1 MRSTE
6 IFGNKRGGNMIE
18 TVIAPNNMQVVVIPP
33 KSREETK
40 QSSKRLKVA
49 AYCRV
54 STDEKEQ
61 INSYKAQ
68 IEYYTEKINK
78 NPEWQMAGIFADE
91 GISGTQAKKRP
102 EFLKMIRQCR
112 QGKIDLILT
121 KSFSRFARNTLDS
134 IDYIRELRLLGIGVV
149 SEKENMNTL
158 NEDSEMLITILSCFA
173 QAESESISKN
183 VSWGIHQSFKNGNV
197 PMQYSRL
204 LGYRKS
210 EDGQTEIV
218 PDEAEVVKEIYRCYL
233 DGMSMNLIAD
243 RLNEKGLTTKKS
255 NSPYRKSVI
264 QRILTNE
271 KYTGDAILQ
280 KTYVTDC
287 ITKKTRKNNGELPMY
302 IVKNHHEPIISRA
315 DFNRV
320 QEEMARR
327 SAKRNIA
334 DKLTKTEQGKYS
346 AKYALSELLICGE
359 CGSHYRRVTWT
370 AKGFKEIKWRCIS
383 RIQYG
388 KRKCHDSP
396 TIDEQTLHK
405 AIVSAINEFCEVKD
419 DVAKVLRESVTEEL
433 DVDLNGSVQAAQ
445 QRIDVLA
452 YNIDGLIK
460 LATVPE
466 SAATAV
472 ADIEKFSE
480 EMKAL
485 REFIEAEKLKQAKT
499 ERSNAELDIVLKR
512 LENEDLAIAEY
523 DDVVVRQLIEKVTV
537 MDKKTI
543 IVTFKGGFEIRKGLN
558 GNIALCA
565 GYTPS

>member
-1 MRSTE
+1 MTE
-6 IFGNKRGGNMIE
+6 
-18 TVIAPNNMQVVVIPP
+18 TLAQNNMRVVIIPP
-33 KSREETK
+33 KSQEEIK
-40 QSSKRLKVA
+40 QSKRLRVA

-54 STDEKEQ
+54 STDEDEQ

-102 EFLKMIRQCR
+102 EFLKMIRLCR

-121 KSFSRFARNTLDS
+121 KSFSRFARNTVDS
-134 IDYIRELRLLGIGVV
+134 VDYIRELRALGIGVV

-183 VSWGIHQSFKNGNV
+183 VSWGIHQSFKNGKV
-197 PMQYSRL
+197 PIKYSTL
-204 LGYRKS
+204 LGYRKG
-210 EDGQTEIV
+210 ENDLPEII
-218 PDEAEVVKEIYRCYL
+218 PDEAEIVKEIFRSYL
-233 DGMSMNLIAD
+233 DGMSLKQIAD
-243 RLNEKGLTTKKS
+243 SLNSRGVKTKHKNTTWKPEIVKG
-255 NSPYRKSVI
+255 
-264 QRILTNE
+264 ILKNE
-271 KYTGDAILQ
+271 KYSGDAVLQ

-302 IVKNHHEPIISRA
+302 IVKNHHNPIISRN

-334 DKLTKTEQGKYS
+334 EKLTKTEQGKYS

-359 CGSHYRRVTWT
+359 CGTHYRRVTWT
-370 AKGFKEIKWRCIS
+370 AKGFKEIKWRCIN

-388 KRKCHDSP
+388 KKKCHDSP
-396 TIDEQTLHK
+396 TIDEQPLQK
-405 AIVSAINEFCEVKD
+405 AIVGAINEFCEVRY
-419 DVAKVLRESVTEEL
+419 DVAKVLRESVTEEF
-433 DVDLNGSVQAAQ
+433 DVNLNGSVQAAQ
-445 QRIDVLA
+445 QRIDELA
-452 YNIDGLIK
+452 HNIDELIK

-466 SAATAV
+466 SAATAM

-485 REFIEAEKLKQAKT
+485 REFVEAEKLKQAKT
-499 ERSNAELDIVLKR
+499 EESTAEFDMVIKR
-512 LENEDLAIAEY
+512 LENENFAITEY
-523 DDVVVRQLIEKVTV
+523 DDVVVRQLIEKITV
-537 MDKKTI
+537 MDKSTI
-543 IVTFKGGFEIRKGLN
+543 AVTFKGGFEIRKELDS
-558 GNIALCA
+558 GN
-565 GYTPS
+565 

>member
-1 MRSTE
+1 MTETLTQNDMR
-6 IFGNKRGGNMIE
+6 
-18 TVIAPNNMQVVVIPP
+18 VVIIPA
-33 KSREETK
+33 KSQEEIK
-40 QSSKRLKVA
+40 QTKRLKVA

-61 INSYKAQ
+61 VNSYKAQ

-173 QAESESISKN
+173 QAEAESISKN

-204 LGYRKS
+204 LGYRKGKN
-210 EDGQTEIV
+210 DAPEIV

-243 RLNEKGLTTKKS
+243 RLNEKGLKTKKN
-255 NSPYRKSVI
+255 NSPYRKAVI

-271 KYTGDAILQ
+271 KYAGDAILQ

-302 IVKNHHEPIISRA
+302 IVKNHHDPIISRD

-334 DKLTKTEQGKYS
+334 EKLTKTEQGKYS
-346 AKYALSELLICGE
+346 AKYALSELLFCGE
-359 CGSHYRRVTWT
+359 CGAHYRRVTWT

-396 TIDEQTLHK
+396 TIDEQPLHR

-419 DVAKVLRESVTEEL
+419 DVAKVLRESVTEDL
-433 DVDLNGSVQAAQ
+433 DANLNGGVQAAQ
-445 QRIDVLA
+445 QRIDELTH
-452 YNIDGLIK
+452 NIDELIK
-460 LATVPE
+460 LAAVPE
-466 SAATAV
+466 SAAAAMT
-472 ADIEKFSE
+472 DIQKFSE

-499 ERSNAELDIVLKR
+499 ERSNYELDMVLKR
-512 LENEDLAIAEY
+512 LENEDFAIAEY
-523 DDVVVRQLIEKVTV
+523 DDVVVRQLIEKITV
-537 MDKKTI
+537 MDKNTI
-543 IVTFKGGFEIRKGLN
+543 TVTFKGGFEVRKGLDN
-558 GNIALCA
+558 GN
-565 GYTPS
+565 

>member
-1 MRSTE
+1 MRS
-6 IFGNKRGGNMIE
+6 IKIYGNKRGE
-18 TVIAPNNMQVVVIPP
+18 TTMTETLAQNNMRVVIIPP
-33 KSREETK
+33 KSQEEIK
-40 QSSKRLKVA
+40 QSKRLMVA

-54 STDEKEQ
+54 STDEDEQ

-68 IEYYTEKINK
+68 IEYYTDKINK

-102 EFLKMIRQCR
+102 EFLKMIRLCR

-121 KSFSRFARNTLDS
+121 KSFSRFARNTVDS
-134 IDYIRELRLLGIGVV
+134 VDYIRELRALGIGVV

-183 VSWGIHQSFKNGNV
+183 VSWGVRQSFKNGKV
-197 PMQYSRL
+197 PIKYSTL
-204 LGYRKS
+204 LGYRKG
-210 EDGQTEIV
+210 ENDLPEII
-218 PDEAEVVKEIYRCYL
+218 PDEAEIVKEIFRSYL
-233 DGMSMNLIAD
+233 DGMSLKQIAD
-243 RLNEKGLTTKKS
+243 SLNSQGVKTKHKNTTWKPEIVKG
-255 NSPYRKSVI
+255 
-264 QRILTNE
+264 ILKNE
-271 KYTGDAILQ
+271 KYSGDAILQ

-302 IVKNHHEPIISRA
+302 IVKNHHDPIISRN

-334 DKLTKTEQGKYS
+334 EKLTKTEQGKYS

-359 CGSHYRRVTWT
+359 CGTHYRRVTWT
-370 AKGFKEIKWRCIS
+370 AKGFKEIKWRCIN

-388 KRKCHDSP
+388 KKECHNSP
-396 TIDEQTLHK
+396 TIDEQPLQR
-405 AIVSAINEFCEVKD
+405 AIVSAINEFCEVRN
-419 DVAKVLRESVTEEL
+419 DVENVLRESVTEEF
-433 DVDLNGSVQAAQ
+433 DVNLNGSVQAAQ
-445 QRIDVLA
+445 RRIDELA
-452 YNIDGLIK
+452 HNIDELIK

-466 SAATAV
+466 STATAM

-485 REFIEAEKLKQAKT
+485 REFVEAEKLKQAKT
-499 ERSNAELDIVLKR
+499 EESTAEFDMVMKR
-512 LENEDLAIAEY
+512 FENENFAITEY
-523 DDVVVRQLIEKVTV
+523 DDVVVRQLIEKITV
-537 MDKKTI
+537 MDKNTI
-543 IVTFKGGFEIRKGLN
+543 TVTFKGGFEIRKELDS
-558 GNIALCA
+558 GN
-565 GYTPS
+565 